1 MATTTE
7 IVPFTPP
14 TEDRTDEAVSGEV
27 ITPEEEL
34 KANER
39 IIKKG
44 YKVFQQKA
52 AEVYRALT
60 IIHTKNLWKQHL
72 DAEGKR
78 KYNSFEKYLEAEFDW
93 KLDRTRALQIIKEQR
108 TKLLADGTLTASD
121 MPAER
126 KRTAPEVTPTKAAQ
140 VTMKQ
145 LQGVLDAFKDRLT
158 NIANGPGADYLDTI
172 YDDLVTTMLPVF
184 DSLRQV
190 ISDEVQYAADAVA
203 ANAAEVAERDAPES
217 EDDASE
223 SEDEEAAPEESAP
236 EELSPLRVN

>member
-34 KANER
+34 KTNER
-39 IIKKG
+39 IIKRG

-72 DAEGKR
+72 DVEGKR
-78 KYNSFEKYLEAEFDW
+78 KYTSFEKYLEAEFDW

-108 TKLLADGTLTASD
+108 TKLLADGTLTQAD

-172 YDDLVTTMLPVF
+172 YDDLVHSMAPVF

-203 ANAAEVAERDAPES
+203 QAASEVAEVDRQAAES
-217 EDDASE
+217 EGDAS
-223 SEDEEAAPEESAP
+223 DEESAL